1 MLDGLAHLRPLVNGD
16 SGFIPR
22 PFDRA
27 MELLEHGLDAE
38 ALRFLRAVG
47 VRHVTE
53 RTPSALQ
60 GGTGRSA
67 GPAAG
72 LPSGVRELA
81 TFERERV
88 LELGE
93 GPVAEPIHPAEAAGT
108 RWSSAGVLLTL
119 SEPRPVGRVVFEQSD
134 APWLAHPT
142 LEASL
147 DGVTWEPVEASAN
160 LADATLSLYQDPK
173 HARGEIRF
181 APRVVRFLRLT
192 AKLPARGG
200 VLGVDGRLSS
210 APP

>member
-1 MLDGLAHLRPLVNGD
+1 MNGD

-27 MELLEHGLDAE
+27 MELLEHGLDPE

-53 RTPSALQ
+53 RTPNALQ
-60 GGTGRSA
+60 ADAGRRA

-72 LPSGVRELA
+72 LPSGVREVA
-81 TFERERV
+81 RFERERV
-88 LELGE
+88 LELGD
-93 GPVAEPIHPAEAAGT
+93 GPVAEAIHPAEAVGT

-119 SEPRPVGRVVFEQSD
+119 PEPRPIGRVVFELSD
-134 APWLAHPT
+134 APWIAQPK

-147 DGVTWEPVEASAN
+147 DGVSWEPVEATAS
-160 LADATLSLYQDPK
+160 LADATLSLYQDPT

-181 APRVVRFLRLT
+181 APREVRFLRLT

-200 VLGVDGRLSS
+200 ALEVDGRLSY
-210 APP
+210 APK